1 MSQHYEESTMSWSG
15 LGVGTD
21 RESFLEKVHER
32 VPELDAAEAA
42 EGVFCVLSERISGGT
57 VQRLFDQLPPDV
69 RDLFNRCNRRK
80 QAKAKPGNRDDFYLS
95 VAEHL
100 MVDPEQV
107 RRILFG
113 VFGALHSQI
122 TEAESDRVA
131 SELPDS
137 IASTW
142 LSSRHGVPAP
152 H

>member
-1 MSQHYEESTMSWSG
+1 MVNPEE
-15 LGVGTD
+15 
-21 RESFLEKVHER
+21 
-32 VPELDAAEAA
+32 
-42 EGVFCVLSERISGGT
+42 
-57 VQRLFDQLPPDV
+57 
-69 RDLFNRCNRRK
+69 
-80 QAKAKPGNRDDFYLS
+80 
-95 VAEHL
+95 
-100 MVDPEQV
+100 V

-137 IASTW
+137 ISSTW